1 MQSKERKKVL
11 EVSAEIDQIKKFS
24 SAVRSISKQVSSLQ
38 SELNDETQ
46 RSFRNRDAYTC
57 NACMDNDVDKC
68 DHCCKCGGKG
78 HQRHQGR
85 YGKKAKGRQ
94 QGNQKVLLGG
104 RATTTNKEC
113 TNIQELQLN
122 IDNHNCI
129 YS

>member
-68 DHCCKCGGKG
+68 DHCCKCEGKG
-78 HQRHQGR
+78 HQGHQGR

-94 QGNQKVLLGG
+94 QGNQKVLLEG